1 LARISYCRFAGEQEM
16 FVADCVETGI
26 CYWLTGLPGSGKTTL
41 AGAFQQRLRSQG
53 HEACML
59 DADVL
64 REGIN
69 RDLGYSPEDRSEN
82 VRRICEVARL
92 FAAKGFV
99 VIVSCIAPYRADRE
113 RARQRFPEG
122 RYFEVFVDAPVEVCI
137 ARDPKG
143 LYLKARQGTAVQ
155 VTGVSAPYERPER
168 PDIVLTTGA
177 LSLDTCVD
185 TLLRHL
191 GNHIDTASL
200 RCTGDGAGPAAY
212 RFARAPDSPHNL
224 TGGAL

>member
-1 LARISYCRFAGEQEM
+1 VAYCI
-16 FVADCVETGI
+16 ETGI
-26 CYWLTGLPGSGKTTL
+26 CYWLTGLPGAGKTTL
-41 AGAFQQRLRSQG
+41 AGAFQQRLRSEGQQ
-53 HEACML
+53 ACVL

-82 VRRICEVARL
+82 VRRIAEVARL
-92 FAAKGFV
+92 FAAEGFI

-113 RARQRFPEG
+113 RARQRFPDG
-122 RYFEVFVDAPVEVCI
+122 RYFEVFVDAPIEVCI

-143 LYLKARQGTAVQ
+143 LYRKARQGVAKQ

-177 LSLDTCVD
+177 LSLDTCVGA
-185 TLLRHL
+185 LLRHL
-191 GNHIDTASL
+191 GNHVDMTSL
-200 RCTGDGAGPAAY
+200 RSAKDSFGHAPY
-212 RFARAPDSPHNL
+212 SFASQ
-224 TGGAL
+224 

>member
-1 LARISYCRFAGEQEM
+1 M
-16 FVADCVETGI
+16 ADCIETGI

-41 AGAFQQRLRSQG
+41 AGAFQQRLSSEG

-82 VRRICEVARL
+82 VRRISEVARL

-122 RYFEVFVDAPVEVCI
+122 RYFEVFVDAPIEVCV

-143 LYLKARQGTAVQ
+143 LYLKARQGAAVQ

-168 PDIVLTTGA
+168 PDIVLATGA
-177 LSLDTCVD
+177 LSLDTCAD
-185 TLLRHL
+185 ALLRHL

-200 RCTGDGAGPAAY
+200 RSAQDGGAPAAY
-212 RFARAPDSPHNL
+212 RFARGANSLHNL
-224 TGGAL
+224 TGGDL

>member
-1 LARISYCRFAGEQEM
+1 
-16 FVADCVETGI
+16 VADCIETGI
-26 CYWLTGLPGSGKTTL
+26 CYWLTGLPGAGKTTL
-41 AGAFQQRLRSQG
+41 AGAFQQRLRSEG
-53 HEACML
+53 HEACVL

-82 VRRICEVARL
+82 VRRISEVARL
-92 FAAKGFV
+92 FVAKGFV

-113 RARQRFPEG
+113 RARQRFPAG
-122 RYFEVFVDAPVEVCI
+122 RYFEVFVDAPLEICM

-143 LYLKARQGTAVQ
+143 LYAGARQGSVVQ

-177 LSLDTCVD
+177 LSLETCVD
-185 TLLRHL
+185 ALLRHL
-191 GNHIDTASL
+191 GHRIGTASL
-200 RCTGDGAGPAAY
+200 RSARNGSGHAASSFAGQGPNSPPRPPGGD
-212 RFARAPDSPHNL
+212 L
-224 TGGAL
+224 